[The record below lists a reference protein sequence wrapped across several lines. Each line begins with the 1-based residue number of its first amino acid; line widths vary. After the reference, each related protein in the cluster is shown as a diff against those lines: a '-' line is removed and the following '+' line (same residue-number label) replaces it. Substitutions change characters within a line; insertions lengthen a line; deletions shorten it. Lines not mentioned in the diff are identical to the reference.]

1 MRDCSCDAKTWEQRE
16 LVSCLS
22 LLKDGT
28 HGTHQDVDNG
38 VFLLSAKNIKN
49 GKLEI
54 DPKQERKISYK
65 DFNLI
70 HKNFM
75 LQPNDVLLTIVGTIG
90 ECCKLNSADGLTFQR
105 SVAYLRPTQ
114 NLTSDFLLAQ
124 IKNSSFQ
131 KQLKNKQSVS
141 AQPGIY
147 LGDLASISIKIPKQ
161 EEQILVG
168 SLFEKLDSLITL
180 HQRKCE
186 SLQSIKKSLLGKMFP
201 KTGELIP
208 EIRFNGFSDAWE
220 QRELSEVSQRHDN
233 LRVPIAEN
241 LRIKGPTPYY
251 GANGIQGFV
260 EGFTHEGEFVLIAE
274 DGANDLIDYP
284 IRCVYGKIWVNNH
297 AHIIQA
303 NPLVACN
310 PFLAY
315 SLKKADIASV
325 IVGGG
330 RAKLTASD
338 LMRLRV
344 SITTKSEQAKIGCLF
359 KSLESLITLHQRK
372 RDKLKLLKKA
382 LLEKMFV

>member
-1 MRDCSCDAKTWEQRE
+1 
-16 LVSCLS
+16 
-22 LLKDGT
+22 
-28 HGTHQDVDNG
+28 
-38 VFLLSAKNIKN
+38 
-49 GKLEI
+49 
-54 DPKQERKISYK
+54 
-65 DFNLI
+65 
-70 HKNFM
+70 
-75 LQPNDVLLTIVGTIG
+75 
-90 ECCKLNSADGLTFQR
+90 
-105 SVAYLRPTQ
+105 
-114 NLTSDFLLAQ
+114 
-124 IKNSSFQ
+124 
-131 KQLKNKQSVS
+131 
-141 AQPGIY
+141 
-147 LGDLASISIKIPKQ
+147 
-161 EEQILVG
+161 
-168 SLFEKLDSLITL
+168 
-180 HQRKCE
+180 
-186 SLQSIKKSLLGKMFP
+186 MFP